1 MLTEKISG
9 KSIVTIIVR
18 LVIIYLIGYIF
29 LTLNPSWRGRVAT
42 AFDYFDSR
50 PSYRILFIGNSRTY
64 YNDMPYMIRD
74 IADSAGAKYKV
85 QATMHALS
93 ARSLKDH
100 WENTTVHDLLEQNW
114 DHVVIQARSGAHG
127 TEQDRLDF
135 FEYGE
140 QLSGKAKRHSG
151 KVSLFVGWPY
161 SSKIFKG
168 DVQAADLYDEY
179 IQEDH
184 QKLSESADVDNVNI
198 GAAWGRQLSKNDK
211 LRLEID
217 GNHPNMQGSYLAA
230 LAIYKTLPEADLFK
244 VSYVPGDISPEQA
257 EQIILSVN
265 DAG

>member
-100 WENTTVHDLLEQNW
+100 W
-114 DHVVIQARSGAHG
+114 
-127 TEQDRLDF
+127 
-135 FEYGE
+135 
-140 QLSGKAKRHSG
+140 
-151 KVSLFVGWPY
+151 
-161 SSKIFKG
+161 
-168 DVQAADLYDEY
+168 
-179 IQEDH
+179 
-184 QKLSESADVDNVNI
+184 
-198 GAAWGRQLSKNDK
+198 
-211 LRLEID
+211 
-217 GNHPNMQGSYLAA
+217 
-230 LAIYKTLPEADLFK
+230 
-244 VSYVPGDISPEQA
+244 DISVSA
-257 EQIILSVN
+257 
-265 DAG
+265 